1 MFQHEDRFDV
11 TVVGAG
17 PTGLLLALELARHGA
32 HPRVL
37 ERASAPSSHSKA
49 CVIWPRAAELL
60 RAAGV
65 LDALSAEA
73 EPLNAIRIEAYG
85 RQLGRLELAADAD
98 TPAPGALLVGQER
111 TERVLAAALADAGV
125 TIERGCEVTGV
136 TQTEDEVTATLAD
149 GRQVRSRYLVGCD
162 GASSAV
168 RDALGIAYEGRSY
181 AKHKLLQ
188 ADADMRASFPRRTGE
203 VRFWL
208 HDDGFLGCLPM
219 PGGATRL
226 FALVPDDDPS
236 DDRAPTLEEM
246 RDHAAWVTDDQ
257 NIELSA
263 PRWLSHARFQHRRA
277 ARFRLGR
284 CFLAGDAARIV
295 PPILGQGM
303 NTGLQD
309 AANLAFKLAWVV
321 RGRAPQPLLDSYAA
335 EREQI
340 ADLVVRRTDVA
351 YRHLSEPS
359 VLQRFVARHAGR
371 ALAEL
376 EHVQEAAREMLTGLA
391 YRYEHSEAL
400 DHDGGRDRL
409 VGARAPDALLV
420 DGSLRPCWVHDAV
433 EGDHVTALLFC
444 GPRREMLGAAR
455 GALQA
460 LVEQPGVRA
469 QIVIGWS
476 PAAEE
481 VGDDL
486 LVDYD
491 GAARAAYRAD
501 CGDILVIRPDGHVG
515 HRGSID
521 EPGRTSRYLARLLA
535 GSPVGAARAA

>member
-1 MFQHEDRFDV
+1 M

-17 PTGLLLALELARHGA
+17 PVGLLLALELARHGTR
-32 HPRVL
+32 PRVL

-65 LDALSAEA
+65 LDILAAEA
-73 EPLNAIRIEAYG
+73 EPLHAIRIEAYG
-85 RQLGRLELAADAD
+85 RQLGRLELGADAKA
-98 TPAPGALLVGQER
+98 PAPGGLLVGQER
-111 TERVLAAALADAGV
+111 TERVIAAALADAGV
-125 TIERGCEVTGV
+125 TIDRGCEVTDV

-149 GRQVRSRYLVGCD
+149 RRQVRSRYLVGCD
-162 GASSAV
+162 GASSSV
-168 RDALGIAYEGRSY
+168 RDSLGIAYEGQSHTQ
-181 AKHKLLQ
+181 HKLLQ
-188 ADADMRASFPRRTGE
+188 TDADMRASFPRAIGE

-246 RDHAAWVTDDQ
+246 RDLAAWVTHDQ

-321 RGRAPQPLLDSYAA
+321 CDRAPQSLLHSYAS

-359 VLQRFVARHAGR
+359 MLQQFVARRGGR

-376 EHVQEAAREMLTGLA
+376 GHVQQAAREMLTGLA
-391 YRYEHSEAL
+391 YRYEGSEGL
-400 DHDGGRDRL
+400 DPDGAHDRL
-409 VGARAPDALLV
+409 VGARAPDGLLV
-420 DGSLRPCWVHDAV
+420 DGSLRPLWVHEAV
-433 EGDHVTALLFC
+433 EGDQVTGLLFC
-444 GPRREMLGAAR
+444 GSRREMLGAAR
-455 GALQA
+455 VASRA
-460 LVEQPGVRA
+460 LVEQPGVDAR
-469 QIVIGWS
+469 IVVGWS
-476 PAAEE
+476 PDFEE

-491 GAARAAYRAD
+491 GALRAAYRAD
-501 CGDILVIRPDGHVG
+501 PGDILVIRPDGHVG

-521 EPGRTSRYLARLLA
+521 EPGRTGTYLDRLLA
-535 GSPVGAARAA
+535 PSSVGSARPV